1 MEGLRNWQFTRVM
14 RGEPRGEVA
23 ISRLLY
29 FVSSLPLPPTYCFHE
44 GGASGSFLPGYL
56 VPSEVLTWYLGKNV
70 SNN

>member
-14 RGEPRGEVA
+14 SGEPQGEVA

-29 FVSSLPLPPTYCFHE
+29 FVSSLPLPLTYCFHE

-56 VPSEVLTWYLGKNV
+56 APSEALTWYLGKNV